1 MPTCHGCRKS
11 ITGHYITALEYTWH
25 AACFC
30 CAGRGRVIG
39 EQQFYTQNGQPY
51 HAACF
56 HKRFSPR
63 GVLSAAANPSRVR
76 RRRRWARPDPQHFVC
91 SSCSQPFLGRT
102 VYEKDGK
109 VYCEKDY
116 WETFGKR
123 CAIGGEY
130 LKGEF
135 VVNGWGDAYC
145 HAYNLGLPECYSCQR
160 VICERLTS
168 NQAEKYLCAGA
179 HSQSITCPIPA
190 TPDNSLRRG
199 SHATDR
205 PETDRRL

>member
-1 MPTCHGCRKS
+1 MPTCHGCRKA
-11 ITGHYITALEYTWH
+11 ITGHYITALDHTWH

-30 CAGRGRVIG
+30 CAGCGRVIG

-63 GVLSAAANPSRVR
+63 C
-76 RRRRWARPDPQHFVC
+76 ARCGQPITGTATTALGKTWHPEHFVC

-145 HAYNLGLPECYSCQR
+145 HAHTLG
-160 VICERLTS
+160 
-168 NQAEKYLCAGA
+168 
-179 HSQSITCPIPA
+179 A
-190 TPDNSLRRG
+190 TGML
-199 SHATDR
+199 
-205 PETDRRL
+205 